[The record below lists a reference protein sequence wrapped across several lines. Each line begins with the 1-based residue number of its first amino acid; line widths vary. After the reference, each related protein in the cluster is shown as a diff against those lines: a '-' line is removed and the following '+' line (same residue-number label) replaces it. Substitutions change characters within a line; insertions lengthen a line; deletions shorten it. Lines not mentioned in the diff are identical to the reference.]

1 MKTANKTVSKQTKG
15 VFDFSDITEDVKSFV
30 EDSGIKNGLV
40 NVQTMHTTAMII
52 LNENEPL
59 LLEDIIKNLE
69 RIAPADA
76 GYRHDNFEIRT
87 VNMCDDECD
96 NGHSHC
102 KAIYLTP
109 NVTINLIDGKLQI
122 GQWQN
127 ILFVELDR
135 SRPRKYQIQ
144 VIGE

>member
-1 MKTANKTVSKQTKG
+1 MKTSNKTVSIQTKG
-15 VFDFSDITEDVKSFV
+15 VFNFTDITEDVRSFV
-30 EDSGIKNGLV
+30 ENSGIANGLV

-59 LLEDIIKNLE
+59 LLEDIKINLE
-69 RIAPADA
+69 KIAPVDTK
-76 GYRHDNFEIRT
+76 YNHDNFEIRT
-87 VNMCDDECD
+87 VNMCADECD

-102 KAIYLTP
+102 KAIYLSP
-109 NVTINLIDGKLQI
+109 NITLNLIDRKLQL

>member
-1 MKTANKTVSKQTKG
+1 MQTKG
-15 VFDFSDITEDVKSFV
+15 VFDFIDITEDVRSFV
-30 EDSGIKNGLV
+30 ESSGIVNGLV

-59 LLEDIIKNLE
+59 LLEDIKKNLE
-69 RIAPADA
+69 RMAPVDA
-76 GYRHDNFEIRT
+76 GYNHDNFEIRT
-87 VNMCDDECD
+87 VNMCTDECD

-102 KAIYLTP
+102 KAIYLPP
-109 NVTINLIDGKLQI
+109 NITLNLIDRKLQL

-135 SRPRKYQIQ
+135 SRPREYQIQ

>member
-1 MKTANKTVSKQTKG
+1 MKTANKTVSIQTKSTL
-15 VFDFSDITEDVKSFV
+15 DFTDITEDVKRFV
-30 EDSGIKNGLV
+30 ENSAITDGLV
-40 NVQTMHTTAMII
+40 NIQTLHTTAMII

-59 LLEDIIKNLE
+59 LLEDIKRNLE
-69 RIAPADA
+69 RTAPSDA
-76 GYRHDNFEIRT
+76 KYNHDNFEMRT
-87 VNMCDDECD
+87 VNMCDDECN

-102 KAIYLTP
+102 KALHLTP
-109 NVTINLIDGKLQI
+109 SITLNLINGELQL

-135 SRPRKYQIQ
+135 PRSRKYQIQ

>member
-1 MKTANKTVSKQTKG
+1 MQTKG
-15 VFDFSDITEDVKSFV
+15 VFDFSDITDKVRSFV
-30 EDSGIKNGLV
+30 ETSGISSGLV

-59 LLEDIIKNLE
+59 LIEDIKKNLE
-69 RIAPADA
+69 MTAPVDA
-76 GYRHDNFEIRT
+76 GYNHDNFEIRT

-102 KAIYLTP
+102 KAIHLTA
-109 NVTINLIDGKLQI
+109 NVTINLIDGKLQL

-135 SRPRKYQIQ
+135 SRPRRYQIQ

>member
-1 MKTANKTVSKQTKG
+1 MKTTNKTVSMQTKG
-15 VFDFSDITEDVKSFV
+15 VFDFTDITEDVRSFV
-30 EDSGIKNGLV
+30 ENSGIANGLV

-59 LLEDIIKNLE
+59 LLEDMKKNLE
-69 RIAPADA
+69 RTAPVDA
-76 GYRHDNFEIRT
+76 GYNHDNFEIRT

-102 KAIYLTP
+102 KAIHLTP
-109 NVTINLIDGKLQI
+109 NVTVNLIDGKLQL

>member
-1 MKTANKTVSKQTKG
+1 MQTKG
-15 VFDFSDITEDVKSFV
+15 VFDFSDITKDVESFV
-30 EDSGIKNGLV
+30 ESSGITDGLV

-59 LLEDIIKNLE
+59 LIEDIKKNLE
-69 RIAPADA
+69 RTAPVDA
-76 GYRHDNFEIRT
+76 GYSHDNFEIRT

-102 KAIYLTP
+102 KAIHLTP
-109 NVTINLIDGKLQI
+109 NVTINLIDGKLQL
-122 GQWQN
+122 GQWQS
-127 ILFVELDR
+127 IIFIELDR

>member
-15 VFDFSDITEDVKSFV
+15 VFDFSDITEDVRSFV
-30 EDSGIKNGLV
+30 ENSGIKNGLV

-59 LLEDIIKNLE
+59 LLEDIKKNLE
-69 RIAPADA
+69 RTAPVDA
-76 GYRHDNFEIRT
+76 GYQHDNFEIRT

-102 KAIYLTP
+102 KAIHLTP
-109 NVTINLIDGKLQI
+109 NVTINLIDEKLQL

-144 VIGE
+144 IIGE